1 MTEQTLSKRGLD
13 RVSAGE
19 SFDKLV
25 EVFINVYDKDSNP
38 DGMSALSSFF
48 NDYFN
53 PLNKVLPEEL
63 VIAGGVTSVIDLITF
78 ATTNPGDGVLVG
90 RPLYTSFSND
100 VSIRS
105 EAKLVAVSS
114 EGKDPMSEE
123 MVEQYEKELLK
134 QEKAGTKIKA
144 IILASPHNP
153 LGICYTKDTL
163 QAYMRLCQ
171 KHHLH
176 FISDEVYAKS
186 IYQHP
191 GNVDS
196 VPFTSALSI
205 DTTSIIDANLV
216 HILYG
221 MSKDFSCNGLRCG
234 VLLSQNNIPLLK
246 SVKSIALFSWPASVA
261 ELYWTA
267 MLNDREFLDFYFQE
281 NSKRLAEGYIIL
293 TTFLKNHNIP
303 WVEGSNAGFFIW
315 VDFRSFLGKDIHVTE
330 DDEQVETVAVERP
343 SQVYKT
349 SKKASE
355 RDDWFF
361 QKIMEAK
368 VFVASGNA
376 FFAEEHGWYR
386 VSFSLQR
393 EILETG
399 LERLGRVL
407 EEVKREVNA

>member
-1 MTEQTLSKRGLD
+1 
-13 RVSAGE
+13 
-19 SFDKLV
+19 
-25 EVFINVYDKDSNP
+25 
-38 DGMSALSSFF
+38 
-48 NDYFN
+48 
-53 PLNKVLPEEL
+53 
-63 VIAGGVTSVIDLITF
+63 
-78 ATTNPGDGVLVG
+78 
-90 RPLYTSFSND
+90 
-100 VSIRS
+100 
-105 EAKLVAVSS
+105 
-114 EGKDPMSEE
+114 
-123 MVEQYEKELLK
+123 
-134 QEKAGTKIKA
+134 
-144 IILASPHNP
+144 
-153 LGICYTKDTL
+153 
-163 QAYMRLCQ
+163 
-171 KHHLH
+171 
-176 FISDEVYAKS
+176 
-186 IYQHP
+186 
-191 GNVDS
+191 
-196 VPFTSALSI
+196 
-205 DTTSIIDANLV
+205 
-216 HILYG
+216 
-221 MSKDFSCNGLRCG
+221 
-234 VLLSQNNIPLLK
+234 
-246 SVKSIALFSWPASVA
+246 
-261 ELYWTA
+261 